1 MEHHANIVPWQ
12 MVCEETGAELRVIPI
27 NDDGTIILE
36 EARKLIGARTRM
48 LSVMHVSNAL
58 GTITPIDELLAMAR
72 EVGAMTMIDGAQAL
86 PHFAVDVQAL
96 DCDFYVFSSHKML
109 GPSGIGVLYGKKTLL
124 EQIPPFQGGGDMI
137 KTVRFSGTEYADVPL
152 KFEAGTPNIEGA
164 IGLMAAIA
172 YWNDLDHSALAAHE
186 QMLLKTAT
194 QKLEAIPGLRII
206 GTAPEKVPVVSFLI
220 GNLHPYD
227 VGFILD
233 KQGIAVRT
241 GHHCAQPLMERFGIP
256 GTIRASFAFYNT
268 IEEIDRL
275 VQAIERA
282 KKMLL

>member
-1 MEHHANIVPWQ
+1 
-12 MVCEETGAELRVIPI
+12 
-27 NDDGTIILE
+27 
-36 EARKLIGARTRM
+36 
-48 LSVMHVSNAL
+48 
-58 GTITPIDELLAMAR
+58 MAR
-72 EVGAMTMIDGAQAL
+72 SVGAMTIIDGAQAV
-86 PHFAVDVQAL
+86 PHFKVDVRKL
-96 DCDFYVFSSHKML
+96 DCDFYVFSSHKIL
-109 GPSGIGVLYGKKTLL
+109 GPSGGGVLYGKRSLL

-164 IGLMAAIA
+164 IGLSAAIA
-172 YWNDLDHSALAAHE
+172 YWEALDHDALAKHE
-186 QMLLKTAT
+186 QNLLNEAT
-194 QKLEAIPGLRII
+194 QKLQAINGLRII
-206 GTAPEKVPVVSFLI
+206 GTAPHKVPVVSFLI
-220 GNLHPYD
+220 DNLHPYD

-268 IEEIDRL
+268 LEEIDRL
-275 VQAIERA
+275 VQGIERA